1 MGLKIGKGNEPKMN
15 ETKGFLTLG
24 YSNWTIC
31 SLLTGV
37 CSKKIPPFYPAS
49 HNKPFLYYGEVGR
62 KEAAGAENWKR
73 ELTKSE

>member
-37 CSKKIPPFYPAS
+37 CSKKNPPFYPAS
-49 HNKPFLYYGEVGR
+49 HN
-62 KEAAGAENWKR
+62 
-73 ELTKSE
+73 